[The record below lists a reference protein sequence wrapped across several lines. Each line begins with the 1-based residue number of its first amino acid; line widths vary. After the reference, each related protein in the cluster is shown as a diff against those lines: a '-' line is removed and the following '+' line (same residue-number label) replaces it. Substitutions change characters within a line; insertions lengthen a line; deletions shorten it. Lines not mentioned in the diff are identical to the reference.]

1 MKDQSGK
8 LVGWGLSHDHF
19 ETNISNFFE
28 PQPEEITEVKYPES
42 YQAMFGCN
50 PGTVH
55 MIKEGVE
62 FVYFKHGSK
71 AFERVKI
78 SPTHAHMVIPM
89 ERKANVPPQRPASQ
103 PILGMPV
110 QTTPLQ

>member
-1 MKDQSGK
+1 MRYHSGK
-8 LVGWGLSHDHF
+8 LVGWGLPHDPF

-42 YQAMFGCN
+42 YHAMFGGA

-55 MIKEGVE
+55 MTKEGVE
-62 FVYFKHGSK
+62 FVYFNYGSK

-78 SPTHAHMVIPM
+78 SPTQTHMVILM
-89 ERKANVPPQRPASQ
+89 ERKAHVHPQKLAP
-103 PILGMPV
+103 
-110 QTTPLQ
+110 